1 MPVRSFRLF
10 IKNTSEDVRLHK
22 RNEHLCWGSWT
33 SHEWMPPMDILP
45 GEEKGFQSE
54 STSGS
59 FATGTEGWAKYE
71 VVDSSNQGLG
81 MVFAYWDNPYALGN
95 TYFGCDKAFDD
106 VTAPCDDS
114 PDSSGDTSDFSSA
127 RPGKPDNF
135 DLFRIS
141 MGQTESAMT
150 SPFTA
155 GILPNCEAHAEF
167 VFRPSVSGSFGSLGQ
182 KSVAPIVD
190 AVGSNWTGDWTGG
203 SITIKIRQTLWNVL
217 QVSVVDETANPA
229 LTFSETFSI
238 GENSRIVQT
247 AIDSVSTLTG
257 DTSNATLARAVK
269 MTVSDALRKV
279 PATQPQSAISPR
291 IIGALLT
298 AADDLSISLT
308 TKGISKIAR
317 QIAAAHS
324 KSRYQAWLSHGVALE
339 LDWILQGGIK
349 VGEQIHYMRV
359 LRSGVVAADAILQV
373 VPSIH

>member
-10 IKNTSEDVRLHK
+10 IKNSSEDVRLHK

-33 SHEWMPPMDILP
+33 SHEWMPPIDILP
-45 GEEKGFQSE
+45 GEEKAFQSE
-54 STSGS
+54 SDG

-71 VVDSSNQGLG
+71 VVDSSNQGIG
-81 MVFAYWDNPYALGN
+81 MVFAYWDNPYALGD

-114 PDSSGDTSDFSSA
+114 PDSSGDTSVYSSA

-135 DLFRIS
+135 DLIPIS
-141 MGQTESAMT
+141 KRQQTEDAWT
-150 SPFTA
+150 SPFTV
-155 GILPNCEAHAEF
+155 GILPNCEARAEF
-167 VFRPSVSGSFGSLGQ
+167 VFRPSVPGSFGSLGQ

-190 AVGSNWTGDWTGG
+190 AVGSNWIGDWSGG
-203 SITIKIRQTLWNVL
+203 SITIKIRQTLWDVL

-229 LTFSETFSI
+229 LTFSETFYI
-238 GENSRIVQT
+238 GENSRILQT
-247 AIDSVSTLTG
+247 AIDSVSTLTS

-269 MTVSDALRKV
+269 MTVSDALRIV
-279 PATQPQSAISPR
+279 PVTQPQSAISPR

-308 TKGISKIAR
+308 TNGISKIAR

-359 LRSGVVAADAILQV
+359 LASGVVEADAILQV